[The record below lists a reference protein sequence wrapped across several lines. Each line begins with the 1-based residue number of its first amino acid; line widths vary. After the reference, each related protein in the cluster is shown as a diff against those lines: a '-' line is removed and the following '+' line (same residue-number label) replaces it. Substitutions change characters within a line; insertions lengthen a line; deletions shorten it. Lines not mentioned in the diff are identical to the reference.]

1 MTIDMTMAANKSAD
15 MKAALLDYVAAF
27 NAADAE
33 RVAALFAD
41 DATVEDPVGG
51 PMIAGRESI
60 LAFYRHATSLGARL
74 EVVAAPGVR
83 TAMPRPCVLRCMCG
97 CRGSRYAS
105 M

>member
-1 MTIDMTMAANKSAD
+1 M
-15 MKAALLDYVAAF
+15 AAF

-74 EVVAAPGVR
+74 EVVAAP
-83 TAMPRPCVLRCMCG
+83 
-97 CRGSRYAS
+97 RGSHGNAAALRFAVEVR
-105 M
+105 MPAWRRCRIEE